1 MIAIRLPAAIIWAV
15 VTFAA
20 NAATAQYSP
29 WCAVYTGETG
39 SNCAFAT
46 REQCTSVA
54 GIKGT
59 CVPNSGP
66 APIAKPA
73 SVAVRRIR
81 TEADTRPADFKP
93 APPKPGSSTSR
104 TVGTG
109 VSNSPAVRHAFPLP
123 DSALLRSLPDFNC
136 EFKTNSADASVP
148 PQSNPPRDQADGAAG
163 ALQMK
168 LDYERQCYRHAAMI
182 AHDRLRNL
190 QASVGETIKLID
202 VGARSGVPL
211 PDRALLAQPAEFDCE
226 FKTATLDNA
235 GGAPQTSGQAT
246 SGAEGALRVKL
257 DYERQ
262 CYQHAEM
269 ISHDR
274 LRLLQAAT
282 GEMVKAAGR
291 NGQPAEP
298 LPRGRRK
305 PSRV

>member
-1 MIAIRLPAAIIWAV
+1 MIAIRLRAAMIWAV
-15 VTFAA
+15 ATFAA
-20 NAATAQYSP
+20 NPAAAQYSP

-46 REQCTSVA
+46 REQCASVA

-59 CVPNSGP
+59 CIPNSGP
-66 APIAKPA
+66 APIATPA
-73 SVAVRRIR
+73 SVAVRRVR
-81 TEADTRPADFKP
+81 TEPDTRPAHFKP
-93 APPKPGSSTSR
+93 APPKSGSSIGR
-104 TVGTG
+104 TVSTG
-109 VSNSPAVRHAFPLP
+109 VSNNPPVRHALP
-123 DSALLRSLPDFNC
+123 APDPALLRSLPDFNC

-148 PQSNPPRDQADGAAG
+148 PQSNPPRDQADPGAAG

-182 AHDRLRNL
+182 AHDRLRDL

-202 VGARSGVPL
+202 VGARSSVPL

-235 GGAPQTSGQAT
+235 GGAPQTSGQAS
-246 SGAEGALRVKL
+246 SGAEGALRTKL

-269 ISHDR
+269 ISRDR
-274 LRLLQAAT
+274 LRHLQAAA
-282 GEMVKAAGR
+282 GEMLKAARR
-291 NGQPAEP
+291 NGHPA
-298 LPRGRRK
+298 GRRK
-305 PSRV
+305 L